1 MKNALFERLERSCKT
16 AQKQQKNGWQS
27 DDAPNILV
35 DGLNDAQIYQATEMV
50 REFAKRKGIS
60 IVEFDEYDFSVER
73 VSSRALFSEIQEA
86 PKPVILVIGHYGVAE
101 GDAREFV
108 RSIVKNKLF
117 YPVTNLWQQTVLDRL
132 LFTVALGDK
141 EQTWRSRTDIGESSC
156 FSLYSAQ
163 ELISEDKLW
172 LRVGENAFRF
182 GNANTLIHGTTG
194 AGKSYLLRN
203 LLSELHEK
211 ADGDW
216 HLKIAFSDIKGEGA
230 DYHFDDAAHLKKYY
244 HGLND
249 TKALIH
255 KLFYEID
262 ARIEDRENTAPGGSF
277 AEYEAIKY
285 HHPEQK
291 RFPREVL
298 LIDELFE
305 LLDDAEVMNHLM
317 ALAMIAPKIGV
328 HLIIAT
334 QYSPAKLHEALLALM
349 RNRIVLK
356 CHEDASLTLL
366 GDTSAT
372 TLPRGQY
379 LTHQNSKF

>member
-1 MKNALFERLERSCKT
+1 MRNALFERLERSYKT

-35 DGLNDAQIYQATEMV
+35 DGLNDAQIYQATQFV
-50 REFAKRKGIS
+50 REFAESKGIS
-60 IVEFDEYDFSVER
+60 IVEFDEYDFSVDR

-86 PKPVILVIGHYGVAE
+86 PTPVILVIGHYGVAE

-108 RSIVKNKLF
+108 RSIVKNKL

-132 LFTVALGDK
+132 LFTVALGDR
-141 EQTWRSRTDIGESSC
+141 EQTWHSRTDIGEASC

-163 ELISEDKLW
+163 KLISEEKLW
-172 LRVGENAFRF
+172 LRLDELKTFNF
-182 GNANTLIHGTTG
+182 GNENTLIHGTTG
-194 AGKSYLLRN
+194 VGKSCLLRK
-203 LLSELHEK
+203 LLTELHEK
-211 ADGDW
+211 ADKEQ
-216 HLKIAFSDIKGEGA
+216 HLKIAFCDTKGEGA
-230 DYHFDDAAHLKKYY
+230 DYHFGGRDIQKYY
-244 HGLND
+244 HGLKD

-255 KLFYEID
+255 ELFYEID
-262 ARIEDRENTAPGGSF
+262 VRIEDRENTAPGGSF

-291 RFPREVL
+291 RFPREVV

-328 HLIIAT
+328 HLIIST
-334 QYSPAKLHEALLALM
+334 QYSPTKLHEAFLTLM
-349 RNRIVLK
+349 RNRIVLR
-356 CHEDASLTLL
+356 CNENSSLALL
-366 GDTSAT
+366 GNTSAT
-372 TLPRGQY
+372 ALTRGQY
-379 LTHQNSKF
+379 IPCQK